1 MRKTFHVII
10 TIFMM
15 LFVSGIVVWLV
26 DATVQIDDDIGMLT
40 TLLVILNVVIAGIS
54 LYLFRNRSI

>member
-26 DATVQIDDDIGMLT
+26 DATVQIDDDIGMLI
-40 TLLVILNVVIAGIS
+40 TLLVILNVIIAGIS